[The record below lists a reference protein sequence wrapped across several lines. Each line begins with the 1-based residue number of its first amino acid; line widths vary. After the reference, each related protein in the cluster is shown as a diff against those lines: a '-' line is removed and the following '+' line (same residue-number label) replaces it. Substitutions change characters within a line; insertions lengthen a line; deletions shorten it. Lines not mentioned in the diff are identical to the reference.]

1 MKILFFNY
9 FFDNMPKYINL
20 LFIKIKKIIYKQ
32 INKLYNNNSNE
43 YI

>member
-1 MKILFFNY
+1 
-9 FFDNMPKYINL
+9 MPKYINL